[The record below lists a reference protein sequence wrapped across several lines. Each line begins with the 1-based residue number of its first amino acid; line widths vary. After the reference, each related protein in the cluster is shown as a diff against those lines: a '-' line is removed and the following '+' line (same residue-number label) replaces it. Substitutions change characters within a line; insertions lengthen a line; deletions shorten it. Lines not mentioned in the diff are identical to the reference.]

1 MAWTSPSSGA
11 EFSVGELVT
20 AAKMNTKITDNLRYL
35 KGLDGNVGIGS
46 ATFTAASLL
55 HLHDTNVAGATMTFS
70 SAAPGFA
77 FQDNAV
83 TASRTMAGGLGF
95 GTSAGHFAGGAGD
108 MNFYTLALAGG
119 QANGIRFS
127 TASDTSGGYA
137 SRMFVTGGNAAG
149 AGRLGINQ
157 DAPQGQ
163 LHTRGPISGFIKWE
177 YDGLAGTAQTVIPDG
192 AGDVLYGL
200 TYWAI
205 VRGSGGSVVPSTNS
219 AGTAIA
225 PGGTANITVGADT
238 VQVQVAAN
246 GAVTVQRTAGSQTHK
261 VSLICQW
268 L

>member
-35 KGLDGNVGIGS
+35 KGLDGAVTIDDRMNVPLASGSNGKGLRFGDASNQYGNLQAIDLAGVTSLFFATNRQFDGSAWQQLNTRVGGTMLISGDEWVYYTFPSSSSTPTERARITAAGNLGIG
-46 ATFTAASLL
+46 AS
-55 HLHDTNVAGATMTFS
+55 
-70 SAAPGFA
+70 
-77 FQDNAV
+77 
-83 TASRTMAGGLGF
+83 
-95 GTSAGHFAGGAGD
+95 
-108 MNFYTLALAGG
+108 
-119 QANGIRFS
+119 
-127 TASDTSGGYA
+127 
-137 SRMFVTGGNAAG
+137 
-149 AGRLGINQ
+149 
-157 DAPQGQ
+157 PQGRV
-163 LHTRGPISGFIKWE
+163 HTYDTISGFIKWE
-177 YDGLAGTAQTVIPDG
+177 YNGLDGTARTVIPDG

-225 PGGTANITVGADT
+225 PGGAANITVGADT

>member
-1 MAWTSPSSGA
+1 MAWASPASGA

-20 AAKMNTKITDNLRYL
+20 AAKMNSKITDNLRYL
-35 KGLDGNVGIGS
+35 KGLDGAITLDDALIIGASGTAKTLWLFGNADGTANGPLMVKNTSAGTIGVAITLDASGATGGRKFSFLSTANGASLVGGFAVYDS
-46 ATFTAASLL
+46 TAA
-55 HLHDTNVAGATMTFS
+55 VY
-70 SAAPGFA
+70 
-77 FQDNAV
+77 
-83 TASRTMAGGLGF
+83 RMAIDQNGKVGF
-95 GTSAGHFAGGAGD
+95 GTL
-108 MNFYTLALAGG
+108 T
-119 QANGIRFS
+119 
-127 TASDTSGGYA
+127 
-137 SRMFVTGGNAAG
+137 
-149 AGRLGINQ
+149 
-157 DAPQGQ
+157 PQGRI
-163 LHTRGPISGFIKWE
+163 HTYDTISGFLKWE
-177 YDGLAGTAQTVIPDG
+177 FDALAGTAQTVIPDG

-205 VRGSGGSVVPSTNS
+205 VRGSGGAVVPSTNS